1 MRALVTGGAG
11 FIGSHIS
18 DALVQAGHDVT
29 VIDDLSRGRRE
40 QVNASATFVELD
52 ITGPDLAAAMAAA
65 HPDVV
70 FHHAAQIDVR
80 ESVRDPLHDAAVN
93 VVGTVNVLRAAV
105 DAGARRVIFA
115 SSGGAIYGDTTV
127 IPTPETHPC
136 EPASPYGT
144 AKLCAEAYGG
154 TFSRQA
160 GLEFVALRYANVYGP
175 RQDPHGEAGV
185 VAIFANR
192 LIDRDVVVINGD
204 GEQTRDYVHVD
215 DVVRANLA
223 AVDGPPGVYNIGTGV
238 EADVNTIYRMLAA
251 AAGTGDEASH
261 GPAKPGEQRRSC
273 LDVDSRARATR
284 LGSGHR
290 ARRRGAEH
298 PRLLQN
304 GALASEQC
312 PCALELRAR
321 GVAQ

>member
-11 FIGSHIS
+11 FIGSHIG
-18 DALVQAGHDVT
+18 DALINAGHDVT

-40 QVNASATFVELD
+40 QVNAGAAFIELD
-52 ITGPDLAAAMAAA
+52 ITGPGLAAAMAAA

-70 FHHAAQIDVR
+70 FHQAAQIDVR

-93 VVGTVNVLRAAV
+93 VVGTVNVLRAAL

-115 SSGGAIYGDTTV
+115 SSGGAIYGDTAV
-127 IPTPETHPC
+127 IPTPESHPC
-136 EPASPYGT
+136 APASPYGT

-185 VAIFANR
+185 VAIFANH
-192 LIDRDVVVINGD
+192 LIDRDAVVINGD

-223 AVDGPPGVYNIGTGV
+223 AVSGPPGVYNIGTGI

-251 AAGTGDEASH
+251 AAGVGDEARH

-273 LDVDSRARATR
+273 LEV
-284 LGSGHR
+284 
-290 ARRRGAEH
+290 
-298 PRLLQN
+298 
-304 GALASEQC
+304 ALAREQLGWA
-312 PCALELRAR
+312 PVTTLDDGVRSTLDYFRTAR
-321 GVAQ
+321 

>member
-18 DALVQAGHDVT
+18 DALVDAGHDVT

-40 QVNASATFVELD
+40 QVNAGATFVELD
-52 ITGPDLAAAMAAA
+52 ITGPELAAAMGAA

-93 VVGTVNVLRAAV
+93 VVGTVNVLRTAM

-115 SSGGAIYGDTTV
+115 SSGGAIYGDTSV
-127 IPTPETHPC
+127 IPTPESHAC

-192 LIDRDVVVINGD
+192 LIDHDVVVINGD
-204 GEQTRDYVHVD
+204 GEQTRDYVHVH

-223 AVDGPPGVYNIGTGV
+223 AVDGPPGVYNIGTGI

-251 AAGTGDEASH
+251 AAGVDDEARH

-273 LDVDSRARATR
+273 LDVTVAREQ
-284 LGSGHR
+284 LGWAPVTALDEGVRSTLDYFR
-290 ARRRGAEH
+290 TAR
-298 PRLLQN
+298 
-304 GALASEQC
+304 
-312 PCALELRAR
+312 
-321 GVAQ
+321 